1 MARWF
6 DSDEIS
12 ALDYVW
18 VGLVMVRVLTLGYGW
33 IGLVVGSWLLLLLES
48 WPQA

>member
-1 MARWF
+1 MVRWF

-12 ALDYVW
+12 ALGYVW
-18 VGLVMVRVLTLGYGW
+18 VGLVMVRILTLGYGW
-33 IGLVVGSWLLLLLES
+33 IGLVAGSWPSLSLES